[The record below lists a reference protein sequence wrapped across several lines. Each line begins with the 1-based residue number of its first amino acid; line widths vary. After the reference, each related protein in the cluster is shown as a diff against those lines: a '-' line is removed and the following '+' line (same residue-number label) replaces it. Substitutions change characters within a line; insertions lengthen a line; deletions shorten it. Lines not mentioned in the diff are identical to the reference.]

1 MTVPAQSVPT
11 DRGTDDAAAL
21 RVMSFNALFQTDST
35 TAEDPGH
42 WPRRAPAIEAVLAA
56 ERPHLL
62 GLQEMQGWTYG
73 PFEAGLGPAYRSVG
87 VGTLGGGEGLI
98 NPIFYDT
105 ERLEQLT
112 WNQFWL
118 SDRPREI
125 GSATWGNA
133 GPRAAVWARFRDRV
147 TGQELVHLNTHLD
160 HVITQAKAKGAQLIA
175 DHLKQ
180 FHLFG
185 LPTITTGDFNSVAC
199 ASPAYSVLVD
209 EFGLQDSWLAAEQQL
224 SPAWSTFPHFGE
236 VEESEFRID
245 WILLSQGVRVL
256 DARIDDSRPDG
267 VFPSDHLPV
276 RARVRVP
283 MSPS

>member
-1 MTVPAQSVPT
+1 M
-11 DRGTDDAAAL
+11 
-21 RVMSFNALFQTDST
+21 
-35 TAEDPGH
+35 
-42 WPRRAPAIEAVLAA
+42 
-56 ERPHLL
+56 
-62 GLQEMQGWTYG
+62 
-73 PFEAGLGPAYRSVG
+73 
-87 VGTLGGGEGLI
+87 
-98 NPIFYDT
+98 
-105 ERLEQLT
+105 
-112 WNQFWL
+112 
-118 SDRPREI
+118 

-133 GPRAAVWARFRDRV
+133 GPRTAVWARFRDRV

-209 EFGLQDSWLAAEQQL
+209 EFGLQDSWLAAERQL

-256 DARIDDSRPDG
+256 DGIDDSRPDG

-276 RARVRVP
+276 RAQ
-283 MSPS
+283 